1 MIVSQRTFPQT
12 ERPRLPEKQ
21 YSAAEII
28 LGASSDIIVMSFT
41 IRVNCEISQ
50 SSSIF

>member
-1 MIVSQRTFPQT
+1 MIESQWTFLQT
-12 ERPRLPEKQ
+12 ERSRLPEGRH
-21 YSAAEII
+21 SAAQMI

-50 SSSIF
+50 GSSIF